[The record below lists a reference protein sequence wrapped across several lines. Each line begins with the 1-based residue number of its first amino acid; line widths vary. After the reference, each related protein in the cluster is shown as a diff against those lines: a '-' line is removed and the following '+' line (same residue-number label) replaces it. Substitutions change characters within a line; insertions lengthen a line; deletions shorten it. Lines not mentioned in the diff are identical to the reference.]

1 MSKRTFGINEHNG
14 LIVSAHSSSG
24 LNFGASTGIDKNLD
38 LKSKTDVFY
47 LDNSSQPIHGSL
59 NIYGEIA
66 ENVPLIYKIART
78 NYGFDITGILDQH
91 AKVARLEGKLVE
103 KFHPMVPPLYFAK
116 RQLRECSKRQSGY
129 VYLFNDMGRII
140 PRPYQDLPIEYSQ
153 RLKRS
158 GLEIVMVNLEEIWK
172 NISLT
177 EGKHGSIDKA
187 LLEANFS

>member
-1 MSKRTFGINEHNG
+1 MSKHAYGIDEQSG
-14 LIVSAHSSSG
+14 LIRTAPVSTT
-24 LNFGASTGIDKNLD
+24 LNFGASTGIDKSLD
-38 LKSKTDVFY
+38 LKSKTDIFY
-47 LDNSSQPIHGSL
+47 LANSSQPIHGSL
-59 NIYGEIA
+59 DINGEIV
-66 ENVPLIYKIART
+66 EGVPLIYRIART

-116 RQLRECSKRQSGY
+116 RQLRECSRRQSGY